1 MTDVPLG
8 REVDGIMSTEESV
21 YGMLR
26 VIGSKTI
33 YDSGTFWTW
42 DGKVKAVAEFS
53 IQVFKMLTSDRSIL
67 GRGFRPM
74 FRAKKQAE
82 QRIGRS
88 FEDQGKQV
96 YSNRFEG
103 EIPQAWV
110 RVPSLDARQDSG
122 LRIPHNSTYNSFPIS

>member
-8 REVDGIMSTEESV
+8 REIDGIMSTEESV

-42 DGKVKAVAEFS
+42 EGKVKEAAEFP
-53 IQVFKMLTSDRSIL
+53 IQVFTLLMSDRSIL
-67 GRGFRPM
+67 GRGFGPM

-96 YSNRFEG
+96 YFNHFKG
-103 EIPQAWV
+103 EIPQA
-110 RVPSLDARQDSG
+110 
-122 LRIPHNSTYNSFPIS
+122 